1 MSSRAEASSGAQAPV
16 VSVAAETAGPDE
28 AVDALA
34 GSRDPYLI
42 GVRHH
47 SPAIASAI
55 GAMLDAAAPRVLLI
69 ELPTEA
75 AAWLPWLADPA
86 TRAPVA
92 LAGKQDSDLAFYP
105 FADFSPELAAIRW
118 AARAGVEVVPFDLPL
133 ADEGWS
139 ATGTGTRAGA
149 PTLAEAMKA
158 AASGRPDDDLW
169 DRLVEAR
176 APGNGA
182 ERIRR
187 AALAIGWSFRH
198 DAARAG
204 AVEERDLRREQ
215 WMRDCLAAH
224 AGRRVAVVAG
234 SFHIPALTGAAATAS
249 QTQSAEKVREAL
261 ASVTTSAMSLAPYA
275 FPLLDERSGYP
286 SGIRDPAWQQAV
298 FEAGGDADAVEAALA
313 AKTVAVCR
321 HLRAAGHPAGP
332 AEAAQVVRLAVDLA
346 RLRGLPAPARGELVE
361 SLQSVLAQGETLGR
375 GRMVAA
381 AMSAVLVG
389 QGRGRVA
396 PSAPRSGLRPA
407 VVELLKELRLPGPD
421 ETAKDQRD
429 LRLDP
434 LRSPLDRRREITLRR
449 LLTCG
454 VGYAEPADVGTPD
467 GAPALTRR
475 WRASWS
481 PTVEANL
488 DLLTIHGVTLDQA
501 TEGRLRQVLRGQA
514 EAGGPTPGETVA
526 GLNAAAECGL
536 PALADERLRAV
547 AGELVPSA
555 SLPELLAAADT
566 VDAIR
571 FGHIAGIGPADLACA
586 PDLPELSATLDTAAV
601 GRLDGMRGSD
611 DAGEARTIA
620 ALAMRAWR
628 VGGELRLDAALRAL
642 EAEGSPLISGAAAG
656 ARALIGTLSGE
667 RLGRR
672 AAGWLDAATDA
683 ESRTALRR
691 RLVGLLTA
699 AEPLVGSDP
708 EILGALADR
717 IESLPDQDFLSRL
730 PALRG
735 GFAAVSPA
743 ARDRL
748 LAAVEQR
755 IGQAVRDWGATQAGP
770 EALLAATLADRAGQA
785 ALAAAGMV
793 IADPGPAPAR
803 ASQAADSVSPS
814 TITAE
819 PTVPTTTA
827 TPSTTPAEPPTTTPA
842 STLSASTLS
851 APTRW
856 RLLLGRDRQALP
868 PSGLRYATALDEL
881 YGQDQG
887 EGAAHGH
894 DARPGAG
901 AGNERPYPSVR
912 EWSEDLADLF
922 GVSVREE
929 VLGQAAAAGRLDAV
943 AELDPAAVRP
953 SVELLRQVLSLAG
966 GLPESAVARLRPLVK
981 RIVEQL
987 AAELAH
993 RLRPALTGLTSPLP
1007 TNRPSGALD
1016 LPRTIRANLATA
1028 RRAPDATVTL
1038 LPERPVFHTRAR
1050 RQSDWRIILVVDVSG
1065 SMESSVIWSALTASV
1080 FAALPAL
1087 TTHFLAFSTEVVDL
1101 TDRAADPLSLL
1112 MEVRVGGG
1120 THIATGLAAA
1130 RPLVTVPTRTMVVL
1144 ISDFEDGAPL
1154 GTLLAEVRALAEA
1167 GCTLL
1172 GCASLDDDGRPR
1184 YSTGTAGAL
1193 VSAGMPVAALSPTEL
1208 AAWVGEQVRSR

>member
-1 MSSRAEASSGAQAPV
+1 MSSSTEASSGAQAYSSTEASSIAEASSKAETPA
-16 VSVAAETAGPDE
+16 VSVTAETAGPDE

-55 GAMLDAAAPRVLLI
+55 GTMLDAAAPRVLLI

-92 LAGKQDSDLAFYP
+92 LAGKQDSGLAFYP

-139 ATGTGTRAGA
+139 AVGTGGRTGT
-149 PTLAEAMKA
+149 PTLAGAMKA

-176 APGNGA
+176 APGNSA

-204 AVEERDLRREQ
+204 AIEVRDLRREQ

-234 SFHIPALTGAAATAS
+234 SFHIPALTGTAATTS
-249 QTQSAEKVREAL
+249 QAAEKVRQAL
-261 ASVTTSAMSLAPYA
+261 ASVTTSAMSLVPYA

-421 ETAKDQRD
+421 ETAKDLRD

-449 LLTCG
+449 LLTCD

-501 TEGRLRQVLRGQA
+501 TEGRLRQVLRGQS

-526 GLNAAAECGL
+526 GLTAAAECGL
-536 PALADERLRAV
+536 PALTGERLRAV
-547 AGELVPSA
+547 AGELIPSA

-566 VDAIR
+566 VDAIQS
-571 FGHIAGIGPADLACA
+571 GHIAGIDPADLANA
-586 PDLPELSATLDTAAV
+586 PDLPELSAALDTAAV

-628 VGGELRLDAALRAL
+628 VGGELRLYAALRTL
-642 EAEGSPLISGAAAG
+642 ETEGSPLIYGSAAG
-656 ARALIGTLSGE
+656 AMALIGT
-667 RLGRR
+667 
-672 AAGWLDAATDA
+672 
-683 ESRTALRR
+683 
-691 RLVGLLTA
+691 
-699 AEPLVGSDP
+699 
-708 EILGALADR
+708 
-717 IESLPDQDFLSRL
+717 
-730 PALRG
+730 
-735 GFAAVSPA
+735 
-743 ARDRL
+743 
-748 LAAVEQR
+748 
-755 IGQAVRDWGATQAGP
+755 
-770 EALLAATLADRAGQA
+770 
-785 ALAAAGMV
+785 
-793 IADPGPAPAR
+793 
-803 ASQAADSVSPS
+803 
-814 TITAE
+814 
-819 PTVPTTTA
+819 
-827 TPSTTPAEPPTTTPA
+827 
-842 STLSASTLS
+842 
-851 APTRW
+851 
-856 RLLLGRDRQALP
+856 
-868 PSGLRYATALDEL
+868 
-881 YGQDQG
+881 
-887 EGAAHGH
+887 
-894 DARPGAG
+894 
-901 AGNERPYPSVR
+901 
-912 EWSEDLADLF
+912 
-922 GVSVREE
+922 
-929 VLGQAAAAGRLDAV
+929 
-943 AELDPAAVRP
+943 
-953 SVELLRQVLSLAG
+953 
-966 GLPESAVARLRPLVK
+966 
-981 RIVEQL
+981 
-987 AAELAH
+987 
-993 RLRPALTGLTSPLP
+993 
-1007 TNRPSGALD
+1007 
-1016 LPRTIRANLATA
+1016 
-1028 RRAPDATVTL
+1028 
-1038 LPERPVFHTRAR
+1038 
-1050 RQSDWRIILVVDVSG
+1050 
-1065 SMESSVIWSALTASV
+1065 
-1080 FAALPAL
+1080 
-1087 TTHFLAFSTEVVDL
+1087 
-1101 TDRAADPLSLL
+1101 
-1112 MEVRVGGG
+1112 
-1120 THIATGLAAA
+1120 
-1130 RPLVTVPTRTMVVL
+1130 
-1144 ISDFEDGAPL
+1144 
-1154 GTLLAEVRALAEA
+1154 
-1167 GCTLL
+1167 
-1172 GCASLDDDGRPR
+1172 
-1184 YSTGTAGAL
+1184 
-1193 VSAGMPVAALSPTEL
+1193 
-1208 AAWVGEQVRSR
+1208 